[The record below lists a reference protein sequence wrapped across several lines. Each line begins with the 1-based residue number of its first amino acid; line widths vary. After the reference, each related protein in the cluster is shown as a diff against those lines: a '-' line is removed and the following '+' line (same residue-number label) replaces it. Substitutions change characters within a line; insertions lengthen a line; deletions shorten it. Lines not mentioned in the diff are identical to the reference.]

1 MGETGSQ
8 KRLIF
13 LLIATLLSLMVLTWT
28 IIQKNRLKTVPV
40 VLNTNL
46 PVSEKDSGFQMNLPE
61 ITISDYLPG
70 QIQGNWF
77 PKPVK
82 TGRTD
87 PFAKLEAEHDEEVAP
102 VSPEEVLSLVR
113 QYQAVT
119 NQEAGATPPVTAPA
133 IRVCGIIMGKKPAA
147 YIEQPGNESGYRRI
161 TVGDRVSD
169 GTVINITE
177 SGVEIQSHGES
188 VTYRLG
194 E

>member
-13 LLIATLLSLMVLTWT
+13 LIIASLLSLMVLTWT
-28 IIQKNRLKTVPV
+28 IIQKNRQKTVPV
-40 VLNTNL
+40 VFNTNSAV
-46 PVSEKDSGFQMNLPE
+46 PEKDPGFQLNLPE

-70 QIQGNWF
+70 QIQGNW
-77 PKPVK
+77 PTKPVK
-82 TGRTD
+82 TGRAD
-87 PFAKLEAEHDEEVAP
+87 PFAKLAVEHEEAVSPA
-102 VSPEEVLSLVR
+102 SPEEVLSLVR
-113 QYQAVT
+113 QLQAAT
-119 NQEAGATPPVTAPA
+119 NQESGATPPVIAPV
-133 IRVCGIIMGKKPAA
+133 IRVCGIVMGKNPAA

-161 TVGDRVSD
+161 TVGDRVAG

-177 SGVEIQSHGES
+177 SSVEIQSHGES